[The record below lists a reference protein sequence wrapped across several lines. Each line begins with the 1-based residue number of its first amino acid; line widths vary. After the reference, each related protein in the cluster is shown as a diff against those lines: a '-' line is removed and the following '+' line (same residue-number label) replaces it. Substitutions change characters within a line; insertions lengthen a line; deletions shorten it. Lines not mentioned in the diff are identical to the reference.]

1 MSQGE
6 RTNMQLQEY
15 FTEIRG
21 TGIMAT
27 AAGSGEVTTAIYAK
41 PHIMDDNSVAFIMRE
56 RLTYAHL
63 KENDQA
69 NYMFIEQ
76 GPGFKGLRLFL
87 RKLDE
92 SDDPELI
99 AAMTRRHLSPEEDA
113 AKGPKHLV
121 RFQVI
126 KVLPLV
132 GDGPAPVG

>member
-1 MSQGE
+1 
-6 RTNMQLQEY
+6 MQLQEY
-15 FTEIRG
+15 FAETQG
-21 TGIMAT
+21 TGILAT
-27 AAGSGEVTTAIYAK
+27 AAVSGEVTTAIYAR
-41 PHIMDDNSVAFIMRE
+41 PHVMDDGSLTFIMRE

-63 KENDQA
+63 KENGHA

-99 AAMTRRHLSPEEDA
+99 ASMTRRHLSPQEDV

-121 RFQVI
+121 RFQVV
-126 KVLPLV
+126 KVVPLV